1 MKNNKHFKNYLF
13 VLFFSYLILPLA
25 AHAYAGPSVAIGVV
39 IVAITIILAFFSSL
53 IIKIFKLLKFVIKLI
68 FNFLSKIKYKIRRNK
83 DKKIDNILLSNFFIC
98 KFFHKYFFPKLKLL
112 IKYKKFY
119 DSLKTSEY

>member
-1 MKNNKHFKNYLF
+1 MKHNKHFKNYLF
-13 VLFFSYLILPLA
+13 VLFISYLILPLA
-25 AHAYAGPSVAIGVV
+25 AHAYAGPSVAIGIV

-83 DKKIDNILLSNFFIC
+83 DKKN
-98 KFFHKYFFPKLKLL
+98 
-112 IKYKKFY
+112 
-119 DSLKTSEY
+119 